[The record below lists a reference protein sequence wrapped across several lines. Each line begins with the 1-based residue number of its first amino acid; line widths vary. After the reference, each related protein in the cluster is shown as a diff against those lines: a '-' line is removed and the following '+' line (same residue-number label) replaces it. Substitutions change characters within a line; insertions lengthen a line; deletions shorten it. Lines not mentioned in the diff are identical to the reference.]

1 MESALRTAGKSVSF
15 VRLDSEDHWL
25 SRTETR
31 EQMLQATVA
40 FLETHNPA
48 N

>member
-31 EQMLQATVA
+31 EQMLQAT
-40 FLETHNPA
+40 FLESHNPA